1 MSRTYRNWTRD
12 GGHWS
17 SKTKFLSWQL
27 SIMPS
32 RYLLHFAQAHND
44 FRLPELQSIAELYG
58 IAYSLP
64 PQEEDHDPTRPFMV
78 IEVEKEEHVRILAR
92 RCILIK
98 YVLEVNQKIN
108 PGLFLPPVRAV
119 YEFYGQGSTYDDLHE
134 ANRKSKS
141 LWTRYVEDTSF
152 RFLVTS
158 SQHKI
163 PQSRQREVI
172 ESFAYM
178 GFLGKI
184 EMKNPDILL
193 ICFEEC
199 GYSFDEVQSG
209 TCG

>member
-1 MSRTYRNWTRD
+1 
-12 GGHWS
+12 
-17 SKTKFLSWQL
+17 
-27 SIMPS
+27 MPS
-32 RYLLHFAQAHND
+32 RYLLHFAQAHDD
-44 FRLPELQSIAELYG
+44 FRLPELQSIAELHG

-64 PQEEDHDPTRPFMV
+64 PREDRDTTRPFMV
-78 IEVEKEEHVRILAR
+78 IDLEEEEHARILAR

-98 YVLEVNQKIN
+98 YVLDIN
-108 PGLFLPPVRAV
+108 PENNICLFLLPIRAV
-119 YEFYGQGSTYDDLHE
+119 YEFYGQGSTYDELHE
-134 ANRKSKS
+134 ANRKSEP

-199 GYSFDEVQSG
+199 GYSFEVQCG
-209 TCG
+209 TCS